1 MWIIFNTGKETS
13 TTKMDTI
20 SYRESFHLYLVLY
33 FNLTLSGG
41 ESAYWIIEV
50 PNDKYNIQLKKMK
63 IKGTEQ

>member
-1 MWIIFNTGKETS
+1 
-13 TTKMDTI
+13 MDTI